1 MSEKIFKNKRQ
12 SEKPCLQTKESG
24 RRKFS
29 SDRPTSSTLN
39 REAERYEEMAVAQQV
54 LARADADAAVAQ
66 DRFFEAETLRAE
78 FRRQQ
83 AEAAVMAAAARVVRE
98 LEEYIKILNLDS
110 VVFYHFESV
119 H

>member
-1 MSEKIFKNKRQ
+1 MFANQRIWKKQVQLRQ
-12 SEKPCLQTKESG
+12 THFQYLP
-24 RRKFS
+24 
-29 SDRPTSSTLN
+29 N
-39 REAERYEEMAVAQQV
+39 REAERYEEMAVAQLV